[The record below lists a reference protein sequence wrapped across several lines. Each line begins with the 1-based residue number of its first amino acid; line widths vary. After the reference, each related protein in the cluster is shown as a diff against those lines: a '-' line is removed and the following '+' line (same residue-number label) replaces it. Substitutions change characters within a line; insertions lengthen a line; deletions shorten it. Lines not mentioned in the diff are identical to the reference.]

1 MRYGLEGIY
10 LTITKLV
17 IIVAVAL
24 LLGILK
30 EVIITL
36 ILFNVIRYTGFGFH
50 AEKSV
55 QCLFISLFQFVILP
69 YILINV
75 VIPKNIVFII
85 CIICVVSY
93 FFFAPADTIKRP
105 LPNMKKRKI
114 RKWSTVFIGI
124 IYSILLFIF
133 SDTFIAPLFLSAL
146 IVEAIVINP
155 LLYMAFG
162 QPYNNYKT
170 YVQALNI

>member
-1 MRYGLEGIY
+1 
-10 LTITKLV
+10 
-17 IIVAVAL
+17 
-24 LLGILK
+24 
-30 EVIITL
+30 
-36 ILFNVIRYTGFGFH
+36 
-50 AEKSV
+50 
-55 QCLFISLFQFVILP
+55 
-69 YILINV
+69 
-75 VIPKNIVFII
+75 
-85 CIICVVSY
+85 
-93 FFFAPADTIKRP
+93 
-105 LPNMKKRKI
+105 MKKRKI